1 MSPISSRG
9 PMPPDVLQ
17 RWEQALAS
25 IDPESILIDLAK
37 ATAAAKETT
46 FSGFLRRCLHRAG
59 RPISSLGVEADISTE
74 RLAAFLHG
82 EGVLESDE
90 IDRLLSHLDV
100 EVMGSVGAH

>member
-1 MSPISSRG
+1 MSPITSRG
-9 PMPPDVLQ
+9 PMPPDVQQ

-25 IDPESILIDLAK
+25 IDPESVLIDLAR
-37 ATAAAKETT
+37 ATAAAKEPT